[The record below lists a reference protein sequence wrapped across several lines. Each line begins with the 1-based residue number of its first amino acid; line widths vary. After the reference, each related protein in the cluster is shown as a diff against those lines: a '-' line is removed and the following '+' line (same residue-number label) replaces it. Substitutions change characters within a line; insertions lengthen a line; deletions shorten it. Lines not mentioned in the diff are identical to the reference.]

1 MENKMR
7 NINLNDGIPKIC
19 ISVVEKN
26 ERDIIKYIKEVSKL
40 PIDIIE
46 WRADFFIND
55 SNFNDIVTFS
65 NEIKKSTNKPIL
77 FTLRSSKEGGNIEYN
92 NYQYIINV
100 YNKVIENKCFELIDL
115 ELLTLKS
122 NDIKNL
128 IKLCNLNN
136 IKTIISNHDFTKTP
150 SKKNIISRINKM
162 IKLKCD
168 IAKVAYMPKSKKDV
182 MSLLDAASEIKDFP
196 VIAISMGELGV
207 ISRIFGSVL
216 TFASAKRSSA
226 PGQLEAMK
234 LRYILDSIY
243 KKN

>member
-1 MENKMR
+1 MENKMK

-92 NYQYIINV
+92 NYQYILDV

-136 IKTIISNHDFTKTP
+136 IKNIISNHDFTKTP